1 MTNTIKLE
9 MAIVRA
15 KTTKCL
21 IAQKLGISAMGL
33 YKKINNV
40 TEFKAS
46 EIAILQDYLQLSK
59 SERDEIFFAHNVD

>member
-9 MAIVRA
+9 MAIVRS

-21 IAQKLGISAMGL
+21 IAQKLGISVMGL
-33 YKKINNV
+33 YKKINNA

-59 SERDEIFFAHNVD
+59 SERDEIFFAHDVD